1 MPELRRDP
9 VVGRWVIIA
18 TDRGRRPSDFGAV
31 EEKKRG
37 GFCPFCP
44 GNEGE
49 TPPEI
54 TAIRSDGTPPNTP
67 GWSVRV
73 VPNKYP
79 VLQIEGDLD
88 KRGIG
93 LYDRMNGVGAH
104 EVIIETP
111 DHRLD
116 LVDLPVEQISSVI
129 RVIRERINDLKRDTR
144 FRNILIFK
152 NHGQAAG
159 ASLEHTHC
167 QLIATPTVPKR
178 VQEELDGSRRYFD
191 YKERCIYCD
200 IIRQE
205 MNDGERVVNR
215 NDRFVSL
222 EAYASRFPFETWII
236 PLRHQF
242 QLGRIDDD
250 TVPSLAEIIKDTLT
264 RIKRSLNSPPY
275 NLIIHSSPLEDG
287 DYPYFHWHIEIMP
300 KLTKVAG
307 FEWGSGFYI
316 NPTPPEEAARYMRD
330 LDIKS

>member
-1 MPELRRDP
+1 MPELRKDP
-9 VVGRWVIIA
+9 VVGRWVIIS
-18 TDRGRRPSDFGAV
+18 TDRGKRPSDFGTV
-31 EEKKRG
+31 EEKKMG

-44 GNEGE
+44 GNEDK

-54 TAIRSDGTPPNTP
+54 VALRSNGSRPNSP

-79 VLQIEGDLD
+79 ALQIEGDLG

-111 DHRLD
+111 NHQVD
-116 LVDLPVEQISSVI
+116 LVDLPEEQISSVI
-129 RVIRERINDLKRDTR
+129 RVLRDRIVDLKRDIR
-144 FRNILIFK
+144 FQNILIFK

-178 VQEELDGSRRYFD
+178 VMEELEGSRRYHS
-191 YKERCIYCD
+191 YKERCIFCD
-200 IIRQE
+200 IVHQE
-205 MNDGERVVNR
+205 LGEEERVVTY
-215 NDRFVSL
+215 NDRFLSI
-222 EAYASRFPFETWII
+222 EAYASRFPFETWILPRQHNDQFGNIRDEAI
-236 PLRHQF
+236 P
-242 QLGRIDDD
+242 QLASI
-250 TVPSLAEIIKDTLT
+250 LKDTLR
-264 RIKRSLNSPPY
+264 RINLSLNSPPY
-275 NLIIHSSPLEDG
+275 NLILHSSPLEDG
-287 DYPYFHWHIEIMP
+287 DFSYYHWHIEIMP

-316 NPTPPEEAARYMRD
+316 NPTPPEEAAEFMRN
-330 LDIKS
+330 LDV